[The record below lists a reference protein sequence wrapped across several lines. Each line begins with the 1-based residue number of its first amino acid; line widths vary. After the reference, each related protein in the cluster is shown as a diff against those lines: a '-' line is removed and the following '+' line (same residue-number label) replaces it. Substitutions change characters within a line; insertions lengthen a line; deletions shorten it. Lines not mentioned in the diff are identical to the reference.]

1 VPSVE
6 AVPLIKKVLN
16 DEILQIRSMAV
27 FALGIKHTDECYPQF
42 WYACSTDPDY
52 GIRAD
57 AAGAL
62 GYGDQRAFEPLVR
75 AFTKTPNG

>member
-1 VPSVE
+1 M
-6 AVPLIKKVLN
+6 L
-16 DEILQIRSMAV
+16 
-27 FALGIKHTDECYPQF
+27 
-42 WYACSTDPDY
+42 STLVSLLDDPDY

-62 GYGDQRAFEPLVR
+62 GYLGDPRALNPR